1 MFKKFVKILVLISLL
16 LSLSYATTLY
26 LHGDFPTKVSKTS
39 DFDRQL
45 EDYCIATLANEVSS
59 DYDDEM
65 LKVQAILVRTTIY
78 KEVEENGIDAIQ
90 SSKKTIDFLWH
101 QRLKKAWDETEG
113 QVIMYE
119 NALALTPFHLISCGK
134 TRSGGDV
141 LGNEDYPYL
150 QSVECPAD
158 ATAENQI
165 ENTFIPVKNLEIKE
179 WDKAGYVTKI
189 SVDGEEMS
197 GEVFRE
203 TYGLASSCF
212 EFQTFENDTRI
223 ITKGVGHGLGL
234 SQYTANQMAINGKTS
249 EEILQF
255 FFPGTE
261 IKEVAEILWKV
272 E

>member
-1 MFKKFVKILVLISLL
+1 MVKNFVKILVLISLL

-26 LHGDFPTKVSKTS
+26 LHGDFPMQTAEIS
-39 DFDRQL
+39 DFDKQL
-45 EDYCIATLANEVSS
+45 EDYCIKTLSDEVSS
-59 DYDDEM
+59 DYNDEM

-78 KEVEENGIDAIQ
+78 KEVQENGVDALK
-90 SSKKTIDFLWH
+90 SSDETLDFLWY
-101 QRLKKAWDETEG
+101 QRLKKAWDETAG
-113 QVIMYE
+113 QVVTYE
-119 NALALTPFHLISCGK
+119 DKLALTPFHLISSGK
-134 TRSGGDV
+134 TRSGADV
-141 LGNEDYPYL
+141 LGREDYPYL
-150 QSVECPAD
+150 QSVECQMDISAPK
-158 ATAENQI
+158 QI
-165 ENTFIPVKNLEIKE
+165 ENIMIPVKDMEIKK
-179 WDKAGYVTKI
+179 WDSAGYVMEV
-189 SVDGEEMS
+189 SADGETMS
-197 GEVFRE
+197 GEEFRAM
-203 TYGLASSCF
+203 YGLASSCF